1 MPEYRI
7 QVVTGKVE
15 SAGTDAN
22 VYLTIYGSAGSSE
35 EIHLESGGDDFER
48 ASVSNFV
55 HTLRDLGDLRKVR
68 IRHDNTGGWP
78 GWFLERIVIRKRGQR
93 PGMVVPLLVVALHR
107 RARRTDRPDPRP
119 GLTLSRQPEESERDN
134 APSLMAHNVR
144 ADQRGAADLRLHG
157 RLRNRPG

>member
-78 GWFLERIVIRKRGQR
+78 GWFLERIVIRNEDSDQEWSF
-93 PGMVVPLLVVALHR
+93 PCSLWLS
-107 RARRTDRPDPRP
+107 TDEHDEQIDRI
-119 GLTLSRQPEESERDN
+119 L
-134 APSLMAHNVR
+134 
-144 ADQRGAADLRLHG
+144 DLA
-157 RLRNRPG
+157 